1 MTSINSAQTLGAAL
15 RAASKRIHLTQ
26 SELALIADVGLRF
39 IVDLQGAKVTVHH
52 GK

>member
-26 SELALIADVGLRF
+26 SELAFADVGLRF
-39 IVDLQGAKVTVHH
+39 IVDLQGGKVTVHH